1 MCLSDS
7 AKILVKA
14 KKKHPK
20 QQPKKEKKTKNTTTN
35 KQVNCLRWRINKLYL
50 ISNKKSQ
57 LPHTFSLP
65 LHLGGQVVLS
75 AAEGDKQGFM
85 DELTAEQS
93 CGHPAFC
100 ITSHLLGWFLPEEA
114 GREYFADSHTD
125 WSWTWWSNQHKEL
138 LHFVLGASSVDM
150 ELRELISNPEYPHIY
165 LRDSPRTSN
174 ILRFFQCLREPQ
186 VHAKCTA
193 TADKDSCW
201 LSIGEENTYSCI
213 LLTFKNR
220 SLIKQS

>member
-20 QQPKKEKKTKNTTTN
+20 QQPKKKKKHTTTN

-85 DELTAEQS
+85 DELTAEQI
-93 CGHPAFC
+93 CCHPAFC
-100 ITSHLLGWFLPEEA
+100 ITSYLLGWFLPEEA
-114 GREYFADSHTD
+114 E
-125 WSWTWWSNQHKEL
+125 
-138 LHFVLGASSVDM
+138 
-150 ELRELISNPEYPHIY
+150 
-165 LRDSPRTSN
+165 N
-174 ILRFFQCLREPQ
+174 ILLIVTQIEAEQDAAPNTRSR
-186 VHAKCTA
+186 CT
-193 TADKDSCW
+193 
-201 LSIGEENTYSCI
+201 LSWGPA
-213 LLTFKNR
+213 L
-220 SLIKQS
+220 